1 MLRDLRSLI
10 MPRHEREFKK
20 VRCILE
26 DTGRVHM
33 SQEDV
38 DYMCDIK
45 QADNLVYT
53 PTTLVSPAVKMH
65 RERCPGYFGDTLEQ
79 LIEKIDD
86 CEEELLY
93 DILDYSET
101 YRYVSCKSHKCYALF
116 LPSVYLELFIKNFYE
131 VNYE

>member
-1 MLRDLRSLI
+1 
-10 MPRHEREFKK
+10 MPRHERVFKK
-20 VRCILE
+20 VKCIME
-26 DTGRVHM
+26 DIGRVHM

-53 PTTLVSPAVKMH
+53 PTTLVSPATKMH

-86 CEEELLY
+86 CE
-93 DILDYSET
+93 DQAS
-101 YRYVSCKSHKCYALF
+101 
-116 LPSVYLELFIKNFYE
+116 
-131 VNYE
+131 

>member
-1 MLRDLRSLI
+1 MDIIITNEEWERFYGLRQ
-10 MPRHEREFKK
+10 
-20 VRCILE
+20 
-26 DTGRVHM
+26 RVF
-33 SQEDV
+33 D
-38 DYMCDIK
+38 
-45 QADNLVYT
+45 
-53 PTTLVSPAVKMH
+53 
-65 RERCPGYFGDTLEQ
+65 